1 MFASFGHNVLILPY
15 LVMAWLF
22 SSMLYSEDC
31 DGIKYDTSSTIIFL
45 SCISTCS
52 PIGEAIVHNKGAQCR
67 HYHRSVTSHLI
78 WYLRL
83 AWAYSFFYALENE
96 LGSGSFSNCNKE
108 ILSQYKSQIRIWN
121 HRKMHQQNNSA

>member
-83 AWAYSFFYALENE
+83 AWAYSFFYALKNE
-96 LGSGSFSNCNKE
+96 LVTAIKKSLANTSSKSEFEIIERCINK
-108 ILSQYKSQIRIWN
+108 IIQHSMK
-121 HRKMHQQNNSA
+121 